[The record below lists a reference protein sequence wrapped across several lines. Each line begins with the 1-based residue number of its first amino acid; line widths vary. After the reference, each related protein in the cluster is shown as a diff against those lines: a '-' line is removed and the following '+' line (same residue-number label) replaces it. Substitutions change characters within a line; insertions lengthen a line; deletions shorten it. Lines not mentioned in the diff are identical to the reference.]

1 MRKFSV
7 AVLLLLTGALA
18 PVSAQAPAPSP
29 ETVTAPPART
39 TAQRAAPRVVLLATG
54 GTIANRS
61 GGRLTADE
69 LIASVPGLDAV
80 ASAEAEQFANVASA
94 QLPLPRWLDLSR
106 RITSLL
112 RDDPALAGIVVTSGT
127 DTLEE
132 LAYFLHL
139 TVRDRRP
146 VVVTGS
152 MRTPDHVGYDGAA
165 NLLAAFRVAAAPGAA
180 GRGVLVVLDDEINGA
195 REVTKTDARRLH
207 TFMARG
213 VGRLG
218 VVDADRVVF
227 ERTAAGR
234 HTAASE
240 FDIARLTSL
249 PRVDVLLTYQ
259 GATGDLIRA
268 AIDFGARGLV
278 IATAGAGAISG
289 TQSEGLAYARN
300 KGIPVVITT
309 RAGGGRI
316 TPDASRRIAGSDLSP
331 IKARVLLMLALAVSV
346 DDAQLQRIF
355 DEY

>member
-1 MRKFSV
+1 MRKLSL
-7 AVLLLLTGALA
+7 AVLLLTGALA

-29 ETVTAPPART
+29 PATTPAPSRT
-39 TAQRAAPRVVLLATG
+39 TAPRDVPRVVLLATG

-61 GGRLTADE
+61 SGRLTADE
-69 LIASVPGLDAV
+69 LVASVPGLDAV
-80 ASAEAEQFANVASA
+80 ASVEAEQFANVASA
-94 QLPLPRWLDLSR
+94 QLSLARWIELSR
-106 RITSLL
+106 RITSRL
-112 RDDPALAGIVVTSGT
+112 RADPALAGIVVTSGT

-152 MRTPDHVGYDGAA
+152 MRTPEHVGYDGAA
-165 NLLAAFRVAAAPGAA
+165 NLLAAFRVAAAPAAA

-234 HTAASE
+234 HTANSE
-240 FDIARLTSL
+240 FDITRIASL

-259 GATGDLIRA
+259 GATGDLITA

-278 IATAGAGAISG
+278 IATAGAGALSG
-289 TQSEGLAYARN
+289 TQAEGLAYARD

-316 TPDASRRIAGSDLSP
+316 TPDASPRIAGSDLSP
-331 IKARVLLMLALAVSV
+331 VKARVLLMVALAVTS
-346 DDAQLQRIF
+346 DGAQLQRIF